1 MNLNELMDKFGNR
14 VSEPVFQLKEQ
25 SFSLQNLIT
34 FVALVWGFAWLAKWI
49 EKLIHKSL
57 LYKDIDPGIKGSIER
72 FSRYLILFFGL
83 FISLSSI
90 GVNLN
95 TLTAVGGVLLLGIG
109 FGLQNITQNFVSGII
124 ILLERPIKKGDI
136 VKVGAT
142 SGRVLDIK
150 ARSTLILTR
159 DDVVII
165 VPNSSFISEP
175 VINDSFSGDKLR
187 LSVDVSVAY
196 ETDIDKVTDVLMA
209 VALRHD
215 RVLKTPPPTVILKSF
230 GESGLMFEL
239 RIWTNELWF
248 SDIILSDLRCDI
260 VKRFR
265 DRQVTIPF
273 PQRDLHFKSDW
284 TEARTLLGST
294 STSSID
300 QK

>member
-1 MNLNELMDKFGNR
+1 MNLNELFDKFGNR

-25 SFSLQNLIT
+25 QFSLQNLVT

-49 EKLIHKSL
+49 EKFIHRSL

-72 FSRYLILFFGL
+72 FSRYLVLFIGL
-83 FISLSSI
+83 FVSLSSI

-95 TLTAVGGVLLLGIG
+95 TLTAIGGVLLLGIG

-136 VKVGAT
+136 VKVGET

-187 LSVDVSVAY
+187 LSIDVRVAY
-196 ETDIDKVTDVLMA
+196 ETDIDKVTDILMA

-215 RVLKTPPPTVILKSF
+215 RVLKIPPPTVILKSF
-230 GESGLMFEL
+230 GDSGLNFEL

-248 SDIILSDLRCDI
+248 SDIILSDIRYDI

-265 DRQVTIPF
+265 ETEISIPF
-273 PQRDLHFKSDW
+273 PQRDVHFKSKPM
-284 TEARTLLGST
+284 LV
-294 STSSID
+294 
-300 QK
+300 